1 MFDTILDKAQELR
14 AKGEAFAIAIVVNY
28 KAPISGKPGFKAI
41 IRESGNIF
49 GWIGGGCS
57 QPAVMNEARK
67 SIKDGKPRLVKISPD
82 GTAETEDGVVKY
94 NMNCHSEGTL
104 DVYIEPVIPK
114 PHLII
119 LGKSPVAQALVKLAK
134 AIDYRVSVMAP
145 EVKLSEFKQVD
156 RLYTRFHAED
166 LLKDLIITP
175 YTFMVV
181 STQGTYD
188 EEALEMATHLN
199 LPYVSFVAS
208 KKKAT
213 MVFDYLKRRDIAQ
226 EKIDA
231 IKAPAGLDIGG
242 RLPEEIAVSILAEII
257 SQLRNKDFAI
267 NAQTLLTATLGNPK
281 NGQTVEAMI
290 AQEVDQFKNP
300 VCGMM
305 IDKAT
310 AKYIIDYN
318 DEQYYFCC
326 TGCKVA
332 FEEDPDKYAVMVN
345 D

>member
-1 MFDTILDKAQELR
+1 MFETILDQAQELR

-41 IRESGNIF
+41 IRQNGSLF

-57 QPAVMNEARK
+57 QPAVINEARK

-82 GTAETEDGVVKY
+82 GTTETEDGVVKY

-104 DVYIEPVIPK
+104 EVYIEPMIPK
-114 PHLII
+114 PHLVI
-119 LGKSPVAQALVKLAK
+119 LGKSPVAQALTKLAK

-145 EVKLSEFKQVD
+145 DVKLNEFKQVD

-166 LLKDLIITP
+166 LQKDLAITP

-188 EEALEMATHLN
+188 EEALEMATQLN
-199 LPYVSFVAS
+199 FPYVAFVAS
-208 KKKAT
+208 KKKAAA
-213 MVFDYLKRRDIAQ
+213 VFDYLKHRDIPQ
-226 EKIDA
+226 ERIDG

-257 SQLRNKDFAI
+257 AQLRHKDFVL
-267 NAQTLLTATLGNPK
+267 NAQTTLHSSQALQT
-281 NGQTVEAMI
+281 NGSGIV
-290 AQEVDQFKNP
+290 QETDQFKNP

-305 IDKAT
+305 VDKAT
-310 AKYIIDYN
+310 AKYVIEHK

-332 FEEDPDKYAVMVN
+332 FEEDPEKYAALV
-345 D
+345 

>member
-1 MFDTILDKAQELR
+1 MFETILDKAQELR

-41 IRESGNIF
+41 IRENGHIF

-57 QPAVMNEARK
+57 QPAVINEARK

-82 GTAETEDGVVKY
+82 GTTETEDGVVKY

-104 DVYIEPVIPK
+104 EVYIEPMIPK

-145 EVKLSEFKQVD
+145 DVKLSDFKQVD

-166 LLKDLIITP
+166 LQKDLTITP

-188 EEALEMATHLN
+188 EEALEMAAQMN

-208 KKKAT
+208 KKKAAA
-213 MVFDYLKRRDIAQ
+213 VFDYLTHRDISQ

-242 RLPEEIAVSILAEII
+242 RLPEEVAVSILAEII
-257 SQLRNKDFAI
+257 TQMRNKDFAL
-267 NAQTLLTATLGNPK
+267 NAQSLMMNT
-281 NGQTVEAMI
+281 NGHSNGHQTVESII

-305 IDKAT
+305 VDKAT
-310 AKYIIDYN
+310 AKFVIDYN
-318 DEQYYFCC
+318 DEKYYFCC

-332 FEEDPDKYAVMVN
+332 FEETPEKYAALV
-345 D
+345 

>member
-41 IRESGNIF
+41 IRESGSIF

-57 QPAVMNEARK
+57 QPAVINEARK

-82 GTAETEDGVVKY
+82 GTTETEDGVVKY

-104 DVYIEPVIPK
+104 EVYIEPVIPK

-119 LGKSPVAQALVKLAK
+119 LGKSPVAQSLVKLAK

-145 EVKLSEFKQVD
+145 DVKLSEFKQVD

-166 LLKDLIITP
+166 LQKDLTITP
-175 YTFMVV
+175 YTFVVV

-188 EEALEMATHLN
+188 EEALEMVSQLN

-213 MVFDYLKRRDIAQ
+213 AVFDYLKHRDIPQ

-242 RLPEEIAVSILAEII
+242 RLPEEIAVSVLAEVIT
-257 SQLRNKDFAI
+257 QLRNKDFVL
-267 NAQTLLTATLGNPK
+267 NAQVILNSPNVLHPGTH
-281 NGQTVEAMI
+281 TVDSVI

-305 IDKAT
+305 VDKAT
-310 AKYIIDYN
+310 AKFVIDYK

-332 FEEDPDKYAVMVN
+332 FEEDPEKYAAIAN
-345 D
+345 G

>member
-41 IRESGNIF
+41 IRESGSIF

-57 QPAVMNEARK
+57 QPAVINEARK

-82 GTAETEDGVVKY
+82 GTTETEDGVVKY

-104 DVYIEPVIPK
+104 EVYIEPVIPK

-145 EVKLSEFKQVD
+145 DIKLSEFKQVD

-166 LLKDLIITP
+166 LQKDLAITP

-188 EEALEMATHLN
+188 EEALEMAAHLN
-199 LPYVSFVAS
+199 LPYVAFVAS

-213 MVFDYLKRRDIAQ
+213 AVFDYLKHRDIAQ
-226 EKIDA
+226 ERIDA

-257 SQLRNKDFAI
+257 AQLRNQDFAI
-267 NAQTLLTATLGNPK
+267 NAQTLLTSGHQSSN
-281 NGQTVEAMI
+281 QTVESII

-305 IDKAT
+305 VDKAT
-310 AKYIIDYN
+310 AKFVIDYK

-332 FEEDPDKYAVMVN
+332 FEEDPEKYAAMT
-345 D
+345 DY